1 MVHGFTSIGIV
12 RKGEPMEVQNW
23 PNLIDAP
30 GLLMACKGFGAKSWS
45 VDYDEDGM
53 YKRAVIEVESVEI
66 VYKGVGTQN
75 MFALE
80 HVQGVSLPG
89 SYFDKKNYPLHEYIN
104 QHPLEPEPPVEEYSM
119 LAEQLRQA
127 MPGLMMPVPYPC
139 DCKRSG
145 DGAVWG
151 IIQHLNDEHHP
162 QAPGVADKW
171 SRERI
176 ADWTEELP
184 VDLTVD
190 PSAAERRRAAWE
202 HAKYQQELIK
212 KWICEPVIVGQ
223 KFLDEITG
231 AKKGKEEA

>member
-12 RKGEPMEVQNW
+12 RKGRPMEVQNW

-30 GLLMACKGFGAKSWS
+30 GLLLAAKGFRAKSWT
-45 VDYDEDGM
+45 VDYDLDGA
-53 YKRAVIEVESVEI
+53 YKRAVIHVESVEI

-89 SYFDKKNYPLHEYIN
+89 AYFDKKNYPLHEYIN
-104 QHPLEPEPPVEEYSM
+104 QHPMEPEPPVEDYSM
-119 LAEQLRQA
+119 LAEQLRQV
-127 MPGLMMPVPYPC
+127 MPGLMTPVLHPC
-139 DCKRSG
+139 DCKRTWNSQVW
-145 DGAVWG
+145 AV
-151 IIQHLNDEHHP
+151 IQHLNDEHHP
-162 QAPGVADKW
+162 NIPAVKDKW

-176 ADWTEELP
+176 ADWTEGLP

-190 PSAAERRRAAWE
+190 PSHAEKRKAARDDAQ
-202 HAKYQQELIK
+202 YQQELIK
-212 KWICEPVIVGQ
+212 KWISEPAIVDQ

-231 AKKGKEEA
+231 AKKGKGTS